1 MSDVTFG
8 VKVPEELKLQI
19 DNLIKDSGLRTGKDF
34 MQSLINSYVLEKTK
48 ESLPEVAEDLKELQ
62 SLTQRIDNIYL
73 NLGYRIDNITKA
85 QQEQQQQ
92 LLGKKDSI
100 ILDLQ
105 GKIELLSTSKYS
117 LIEENNNIVNLNN
130 EHIQRVNELTE
141 GNNNIK
147 ALNEE
152 YKNKID
158 TMAGIVEEYKGYKVE
173 NETVK
178 ALLTSQ
184 QTDNIE
190 LKDSLKGK
198 DFTVNGLNKDIEKL
212 NKEHE
217 RAIIELGKSQEQLKD
232 KHISDIEQVKDKAS
246 IIMDKALL
254 ELQKAQQAQ
263 LSLDQSKYNKE
274 VQEYQNKYK
283 ALLEEL
289 EGMRAIPK
297 SKKVNAAITK

>member
-8 VKVPEELKLQI
+8 VKVPEELKQQI
-19 DNLIKDSGLRTGKDF
+19 DNLIKDSGLRTGKEF

-62 SLTQRIDNIYL
+62 NLTQRIDNIYL
-73 NLGYRIDNITKA
+73 NLGYRIENITKA

-105 GKIELLSTSKYS
+105 SKIEMLSTSKDS
-117 LIEENNNIVNLNN
+117 LVEENNNIVNLNN

-178 ALLTSQ
+178 ALLASQ
-184 QTDNIE
+184 QSDNIG
-190 LKDSLKGK
+190 LNDNLKGK
-198 DFTVNGLNKDIEKL
+198 DFTINGLNKDIEKL
-212 NKEHE
+212 NKDHE
-217 RAIIELGKSQEQLKD
+217 KTIIELGKSQEQLKD

-254 ELQKAQQAQ
+254 ELQKSQQAQ

-283 ALLEEL
+283 AMLEEL
-289 EGMRAIPK
+289 EGIRSISK
-297 SKKVNAAITK
+297 NKKVSAATTK

>member
-105 GKIELLSTSKYS
+105 SKIEMLSTSKDS

-158 TMAGIVEEYKGYKVE
+158 TMAGIVEEYKSYKVE

-178 ALLTSQ
+178 ALLASQ
-184 QTDNIE
+184 QSDNIE
-190 LKDSLKGK
+190 LKDSLKVK
-198 DFTVNGLNKDIEKL
+198 DFTVNGLNKDIDKL
-212 NKEHE
+212 NKDHE
-217 RAIIELGKSQEQLKD
+217 KAIIELGKSQEQLKD

-254 ELQKAQQAQ
+254 ELQKAQQSQ

-289 EGMRAIPK
+289 ESMRAIPK

>member
-105 GKIELLSTSKYS
+105 SKIEMLSTSKDS

-158 TMAGIVEEYKGYKVE
+158 TMAGIVEEYKSYKVE

-178 ALLTSQ
+178 ALLASQ
-184 QTDNIE
+184 QSDNIE
-190 LKDSLKGK
+190 LKDSLKVK

-254 ELQKAQQAQ
+254 ELQKAQQSQ

-289 EGMRAIPK
+289 ESMRAIPK